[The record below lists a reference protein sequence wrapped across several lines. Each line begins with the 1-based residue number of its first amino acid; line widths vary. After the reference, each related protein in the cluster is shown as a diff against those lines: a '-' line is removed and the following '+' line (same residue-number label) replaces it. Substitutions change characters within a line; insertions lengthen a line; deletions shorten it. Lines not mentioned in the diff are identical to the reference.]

1 MAVADRLADLLHPW
15 TSFVIIP
22 LFALANAGVELSS
35 DSLEAALRSPIT
47 IGVVLGLVVGKLVGV
62 GSSTWLAV
70 RLGFCELPRGAT
82 WTKILG
88 VGAVAGIGFTVSLF
102 ITNLAFESH
111 DIRDQAKIGILV
123 ASTIAALIGA
133 AILRRAR
140 PADEPAAA
148 N

>member
-1 MAVADRLADLLHPW
+1 M
-15 TSFVIIP
+15 
-22 LFALANAGVELSS
+22 G
-35 DSLEAALRSPIT
+35 
-47 IGVVLGLVVGKLVGV
+47 G
-62 GSSTWLAV
+62 
-70 RLGFCELPRGAT
+70 
-82 WTKILG
+82 
-88 VGAVAGIGFTVSLF
+88 VAGIGFTVSLF

-148 N
+148 H